1 MASSLTSLASM
12 ESLARSPM
20 GARLDSGTLNS
31 TSASMGGGISRA
43 PSAPSGGVSRKAS
56 AGTPSGIQRIASTE
70 SNSMV
75 HRAMHSNDDDEMHQ
89 IIHEFEGYGVQV
101 RDAISFPAADAV
113 FHCPLCSL
121 SAHLTWPLKARGS
134 GRIGCTRTSFKNA
147 EVKVERSGE
156 GISALFRPPKF
167 DGLILHLLLLLI
179 LMLADAMQVQLG
191 TESLDPKS

>member
-43 PSAPSGGVSRKAS
+43 PSGPSGGLSRKAS
-56 AGTPSGIQRIASTE
+56 AGTPSGIQRIASTD
-70 SNSMV
+70 SNAMV

-101 RDAISFPAADAV
+101 RDAISFPDAV
-113 FHCPLCSL
+113 LHRPLCSL
-121 SAHLTWPLKARGS
+121 SAPTLPPKARGS
-134 GRIGCTRTSFKNA
+134 GRIGCTRTSFMNA
-147 EVKVERSGE
+147 EMKMERSGE
-156 GISALFRPPKF
+156 GISALFF
-167 DGLILHLLLLLI
+167 GLLI
-179 LMLADAMQVQLG
+179 LMG
-191 TESLDPKS
+191 